1 MGNNTLYTMICCN
14 SQKSTQMEDVD
25 INKNI
30 KENNNNINYKD
41 VNLNDIN
48 INKDEINKIK
58 QKSNY
63 KKVKTLSNIT
73 SNKKKSKK
81 NDDTKSQKDPNIALY
96 NNTFQI
102 LNNTQQ
108 FISIS
113 NKINLFKNNLA
124 NNNKIYKSCNNSKID
139 FKNSSVFSRINNI
152 EDIFQLNIKTKLI
165 LSGELFLN
173 EIIEIDK
180 FGMKNGLRKKHD
192 GNSIFGIKNNNDNTN
207 QYIYDY
213 LIDLKNEENISHL
226 NKKLNIGKVFEIF
239 LDKKDKIYVLYFSH
253 SSLLLYY
260 KIKNSL
266 FFDEDKEYYLILGDI
281 FLTIEVKPS
290 FNSNEK
296 IINIKVEIEDEKP
309 KKYSFE
315 RKDIPIKIGRVNS
328 SINIPKNS
336 ISKTHGIID
345 ISNNIF
351 FYKDMKST
359 NGSTL
364 LLKEDDY
371 LRIKGEM
378 NFKLEDISFKIKEVE
393 NNET

>member
-1 MGNNTLYTMICCN
+1 MKT
-14 SQKSTQMEDVD
+14 KDD
-25 INKNI
+25 I
-30 KENNNNINYKD
+30 
-41 VNLNDIN
+41 V
-48 INKDEINKIK
+48 
-58 QKSNY
+58 SHG
-63 KKVKTLSNIT
+63 
-73 SNKKKSKK
+73 
-81 NDDTKSQKDPNIALY
+81 DPNIALY

-113 NKINLFKNNLA
+113 NKINLFKNNLV
-124 NNNKIYKSCNNSKID
+124 NNKAYKSYNNSLID
-139 FKNSSVFSRINNI
+139 LKNSSIINFSRINNI
-152 EDIFQLNIKTKLI
+152 EDLFQLNIKTKLI

-173 EIIEIDK
+173 ESLEIDK

-192 GNSIFGIKNNNDNTN
+192 GVSIFGIKNNNNN
-207 QYIYDY
+207 PCLYDY
-213 LIDLKNEENISHL
+213 LLDIKDDENISHL
-226 NKKLNIGKVFEIF
+226 NKKQNAGKVFEIF
-239 LDKKDKIYVLYFSH
+239 IDKKDKVYVLNYLH
-253 SSLLLYY
+253 NSLLLYY

-266 FFDEDKEYYLILGDI
+266 FFDDDKEYYLILGDI
-281 FLTIEVKPS
+281 FLTVGVKKS
-290 FNSNEK
+290 LNSNEK

-309 KKYSFE
+309 KKYSFK

-328 SINIPKNS
+328 NINIPKPS

-351 FYKDMKST
+351 FYNDMKST

-371 LRIKGEM
+371 LKLKGEM

-393 NNET
+393 DIEK

>member
-1 MGNNTLYTMICCN
+1 MGNNTLYSMICCN

-30 KENNNNINYKD
+30 KENNNVINYKD